1 MSLVLGIGVIEE
13 CVFFFFFS
21 QARLYWDPCASREQW
36 EQKQFPLL
44 ALPRGRGSK
53 LVLMW
58 GKGRGM
64 SRSGPEGWLMC
75 FAHPLGGV
83 LCRGHVPYP
92 AFLPSPCFCFLPLAF
107 AQVFSNVAVG
117 FFKNRKE
124 NMFVDWEEESGG
136 RDQDQR
142 HRREKR
148 LLKF

>member
-1 MSLVLGIGVIEE
+1 
-13 CVFFFFFS
+13 
-21 QARLYWDPCASREQW
+21 
-36 EQKQFPLL
+36 
-44 ALPRGRGSK
+44 
-53 LVLMW
+53 MW

-64 SRSGPEGWLMC
+64 YRSGPEGWLRC
-75 FAHPLGGV
+75 FAYPLGGV

-92 AFLPSPCFCFLPLAF
+92 AFLPNPCFCFLHLAF
-107 AQVFSNVAVG
+107 AQVSSNVAVG

-124 NMFVDWEEESGG
+124 NMFVDSEEESGG